1 MQSATRNSITAERY
15 TLHCLTYQRCS
26 CHELVPFFDSRWL
39 FHHGTSNIWKLSAQN
54 VQVRPTGP
62 RFEDEFLDLRLKRES
77 GTLKASSRRLYSR
90 KLDLLLISGKL
101 SHLLSRQRKIS
112 SLLKLCCLREKWKSL
127 KGITCVN
134 ARKNRM
140 AMKRLRETKKAT

>member
-26 CHELVPFFDSRWL
+26 CHELVSFFDSRWL

-77 GTLKASSRRLYSR
+77 CSRRLYSR

-101 SHLLSRQRKIS
+101 SRLLSRQRKIS